1 MADTKTRRAD
11 LIDIGAIKP
20 DEQDFPSVRA
30 LNSDADSFFG
40 CTFPLTYTKFGGSTG
55 GFFPRAS
62 TLKEQAYSN
71 LKNLLLTMKGER
83 LGEPEFG
90 SDLPSLLFEPNTNV
104 TSDSVEEAIREAVGI
119 WLNYIEIQNVY
130 VTRDDYNVNVQI
142 EFSVTLDDPDA
153 IEVLNIS
160 VAEAT

>member
-1 MADTKTRRAD
+1 
-11 LIDIGAIKP
+11 
-20 DEQDFPSVRA
+20 
-30 LNSDADSFFG
+30 
-40 CTFPLTYTKFGGSTG
+40 
-55 GFFPRAS
+55 
-62 TLKEQAYSN
+62 
-71 LKNLLLTMKGER
+71 MKGER